1 MQLTRTL
8 TWGAIVVAVAMMT
21 NGAVAQ
27 TYPDKPISWIVG
39 FPAGGIADLGARVL
53 AKSLSAKLGQPVIV
67 ENKPGATGVIAAEAI
82 AAAKPDG
89 YTIASASNGVMAA
102 NKFLYKKLSYDPL
115 SSFTLLGGVATTPL
129 LLIVPASSPFKS
141 VKDLVDYAKAH
152 PGKLNYGSAG
162 IGGVAH
168 ILTEYFALKAVIQLT
183 HIPYKGAIQALPD
196 VASGQLDLTF
206 DYSTNIRSYQDAGKI
221 RVLAQTGTQ
230 RMKAYADVPLLSEAG
245 YAGVDL
251 SSWSIAMGPAGLPQP
266 IVDTISRAFIEV
278 FKDPAVIQFYDHQG
292 SNVLGD
298 MTPEKLQAFVVGEQT
313 KHKEMIERAG
323 VTPQ

>member
-1 MQLTRTL
+1 MKLTL
-8 TWGAIVVAVAMMT
+8 GAMAIAVAMVT
-21 NGAVAQ
+21 NGASAQ

-39 FPAGGIADLGARVL
+39 FPAGGIADIGARIL

-67 ENKPGATGVIAAEAI
+67 ENKPGATGVIAAEAV

-89 YTIASASNGVMAA
+89 YTNASASKGGTAA
-102 NKFLYKKLSYDPL
+102 NPFLYKKLSYDPL

-141 VKDLVDYAKAH
+141 VKELVDYAKKN

-168 ILTEYFALKAVIQLT
+168 ILTEYFALRAGIQLT

-196 VASGQLDLTF
+196 LAGGQLDFTF
-206 DYSTNIRSYQDAGKI
+206 DYSTNIRSYQDGGKI
-221 RVLAQTGTQ
+221 RVLAQTGTA
-230 RMKAYADVPLLSEAG
+230 RMKNYADVPLMSEVG

-266 IVDTISRAFIEV
+266 VVDVISRAFVEV
-278 FKDPAVIQFYDHQG
+278 FEDPAVVQYYDNQG
-292 SNVLGD
+292 SNVIGD
-298 MTPEKLQAFVVGEQT
+298 MTPEKLRAFVVSEQA
-313 KHKEMIERAG
+313 KHREMIERAG